1 MIHYNQAGKPVFSE
15 PNFYKMNVQE
25 SEMMSDDELDME
37 QSMSEKLNIKQL
49 SQIANKL
56 SQKASCLDT
65 IRHTSVQQ
73 KLSLDDES
81 ESENIE
87 DKIIELPVMESVTR
101 GLWRSVSR
109 SSRTVY
115 VAEEVK
121 EVVSE
126 QKNASEEQ
134 QVEDLDESEEESDNE
149 SINEESDDEESDEE
163 LQRDIQEMKKI
174 IKRQHIS
181 RASKYQQIIRES
193 VEFSQ
198 EDLEA
203 SNKQAKDSVNE
214 YESLKHDVI
223 RILKH
228 KIDKKNYKNTIKSS
242 RLNAIKAMEDWCVGD
257 SQRSLRKALK
267 KAKKLNWIN

>member
-1 MIHYNQAGKPVFSE
+1 MIHYNQTGKPVFSE

-56 SQKASCLDT
+56 SQNASCLDT

-81 ESENIE
+81 E

-101 GLWRSVSR
+101 GLWRSVSH

-115 VAEEVK
+115 VADEVK

-126 QKNASEEQ
+126 EKNASEEQ

-203 SNKQAKDSVNE
+203 GNKQAKDSANE

-257 SQRSLRKALK
+257 SQSSLRKALK